1 MKKGVQI
8 VIIVLICIGLVLGGV
23 YGWKYY
29 DEVIR
34 YPQFIVV
41 DEAVLD
47 QALSNKIV
55 FPEEAYLLWNKTEE
69 YFEAGKFKASYQAYG
84 GTYEDISRLTEEMVT
99 DYMHI
104 ANIFKLSDGAY
115 AQNPNWMYVKDR
127 KNNSIDEQDQEK
139 FDAGMPYMGILEY
152 QNGSFFL
159 IVYIYCSD
167 PKNAESMGLLY
178 QAIAEY
184 VNQNITDER
193 PESNAVIG

>member
-84 GTYEDISRLTEEMVT
+84 GTYEDIPRLTEEMVT

-104 ANIFKLSDGAY
+104 ANIFKLSDGVY

-139 FDAGMPYMGILEY
+139 FDAGMPYTGILEY

-159 IVYIYCSD
+159 VVYIYCSD
-167 PKNAESMGLLY
+167 PKDAESMGLLY

-184 VNQNITDER
+184 VNQNVTDER

>member
-41 DEAVLD
+41 DAAVLD

-84 GTYEDISRLTEEMVT
+84 GTYEDIPRLTEEMVT

-104 ANIFKLSDGAY
+104 ANIFKLSVGAY

-167 PKNAESMGLLY
+167 PKDAESMGLLY

>member
-69 YFEAGKFKASYQAYG
+69 YFEEIIKA
-84 GTYEDISRLTEEMVT
+84 LFM
-99 DYMHI
+99 
-104 ANIFKLSDGAY
+104 
-115 AQNPNWMYVKDR
+115 
-127 KNNSIDEQDQEK
+127 
-139 FDAGMPYMGILEY
+139 
-152 QNGSFFL
+152 
-159 IVYIYCSD
+159 
-167 PKNAESMGLLY
+167 
-178 QAIAEY
+178 
-184 VNQNITDER
+184 
-193 PESNAVIG
+193 

>member
-1 MKKGVQI
+1 M
-8 VIIVLICIGLVLGGV
+8 VLGGV

-84 GTYEDISRLTEEMVT
+84 GTYEDIPRLTEEMVT

-104 ANIFKLSDGAY
+104 ANIFKLSDGVY

-139 FDAGMPYMGILEY
+139 FDAGMPYTGILEY

-159 IVYIYCSD
+159 VVYIYCSD
-167 PKNAESMGLLY
+167 PKDAESMGLLY

-184 VNQNITDER
+184 VNQNVTDER

>member
-55 FPEEAYLLWNKTEE
+55 FPEEA
-69 YFEAGKFKASYQAYG
+69 
-84 GTYEDISRLTEEMVT
+84 
-99 DYMHI
+99 
-104 ANIFKLSDGAY
+104 
-115 AQNPNWMYVKDR
+115 
-127 KNNSIDEQDQEK
+127 
-139 FDAGMPYMGILEY
+139 
-152 QNGSFFL
+152 
-159 IVYIYCSD
+159 
-167 PKNAESMGLLY
+167 
-178 QAIAEY
+178 
-184 VNQNITDER
+184 
-193 PESNAVIG
+193 

>member
-29 DEVIR
+29 NEVIR

-84 GTYEDISRLTEEMVT
+84 GTYEDIPRLTEEMVT
-99 DYMHI
+99 DYMPI

-193 PESNAVIG
+193 PESNAVIS